1 MNTTMTERLVSIAQ
15 AAHKAGHGSKEAI
28 YRAACE
34 ELCMSRSTLIKKLG
48 EVSGKKPRKKRSD
61 AGNSALTRE
70 EATLISGVLMEA
82 TRNTGKRLYSLEQAV
97 NDLRS
102 NGLINAGHIDTE
114 TGEFSP
120 LSIDAISRALRQ
132 YKLHPEQLK
141 MPAPSLQLASLH
153 PNHVWELDASICVL
167 YYLKNPNKNNGVD
180 SGLRMMPV
188 AEFNKNK
195 PKNLARIIN
204 DRVWS
209 FELTDHT
216 SGWIY
221 VEYLFGG
228 ETSQNFTSVL
238 INAMQDRGDADVLH
252 GVPQILFTDPGSA
265 LTAPTLRNLCKA
277 LGIQMIQHKAR
288 NARATG
294 SVEKARDIIERNFES
309 GLRFRQVDD
318 IDELNRLARLWRM
331 KFNRS
336 AIHSRH
342 GQTRTDCWLKIT
354 AEQLVK
360 APAINICREL
370 AISTPE
376 SRKVQATLRVSFRG
390 REYDVSTVPSVS
402 VGDSIMITR
411 NPWRD
416 EEAQVV
422 ITGEDG
428 FEAFHLVNEV
438 TKDEYGFAI
447 GAPVIGSEFQAIP
460 QTIAQRNLAE
470 VEQKIMGTNNTAET
484 EIARKLKTLPLNGRF
499 DPYLDIERNDAP
511 TYMPKRGQA
520 STVHSPRI
528 EQLMNPVDVVKI
540 LRERFQ
546 LHGKTWRGEFYQQ
559 IVKRFPNGVPTDQ
572 IDELVDE
579 FIGKS
584 TTVVCNIVNGN

>member
-1 MNTTMTERLVSIAQ
+1 MNATMTERLVAIAQ
-15 AAHKAGHGSKEAI
+15 AAHKAGHGGKETV

-61 AGNSALTRE
+61 AGNSTLTRE
-70 EATLISGVLMEA
+70 EAILISGVLMEA

-102 NGLINAGHIDTE
+102 NGLISAGHIDNE
-114 TGEFSP
+114 TGEFTP
-120 LSIDAISRALRQ
+120 LSVDAISRALRQ

-141 MPAPSLQLASLH
+141 VPAPSLQLASLH

-167 YYLKNPNKNNGVD
+167 YYLKNPDKNKGGD

-195 PKNLARIIN
+195 PKNLARIVN

-318 IDELNRLARLWRM
+318 IGELNRLARLWRM
-331 KFNRS
+331 KFNRT
-336 AIHSRH
+336 AIHSRY

-354 AEQLVK
+354 AAQLVK
-360 APAINICREL
+360 APIIEVCREL
-370 AISTPE
+370 AIAAPE
-376 SRKVQATLRVSFRG
+376 SRKVQVTLRVSFRG
-390 REYDVSTVPSVS
+390 REYDVSTVPHVC

-416 EEAQVV
+416 DVAQVV

-428 FEAFHLVNEV
+428 FDAFHLVNEV
-438 TKDEYGFAI
+438 FKDEHGFAI
-447 GAPVIGSEFQAIP
+447 GAPVIGSEFQAISH
-460 QTIAQRNLAE
+460 TIAQRNLAE
-470 VEQKIMGTNNTAET
+470 VEQKVMGTSNATET
-484 EIARKLKTLPLNGRF
+484 EAARKLKTLPLNGRF

-520 STVHSPRI
+520 STVYSPRI
-528 EQLMNPVDVVKI
+528 EQLLNPVDVVKT

-546 LHGKTWRGEFYQQ
+546 LQGKTWRGEFYQL
-559 IVKRFPNGVPTDQ
+559 IVERFPNGVPADQ
-572 IDELVDE
+572 VDVLSDE
-579 FIGKS
+579 FMAQS
-584 TTVVCNIVNGN
+584 TCVVRRIINGN